1 MGSSF
6 WDCQILGAV
15 IFQEHSLRLRF
26 SGHGQALS
34 GKALRQAELY
44 GYLVARTDRL
54 YNPGS
59 NHPVCSVN
67 MAEEMVRSRW
77 LRLHEGRYEIAL
89 DGRHVLEHR

>member
-1 MGSSF
+1 M
-6 WDCQILGAV
+6 DKP
-15 IFQEHSLRLRF
+15 SLAKR
-26 SGHGQALS
+26 
-34 GKALRQAELY
+34 KALRQAELY

-77 LRLHEGRYEIAL
+77 LRLHEGRYEITL